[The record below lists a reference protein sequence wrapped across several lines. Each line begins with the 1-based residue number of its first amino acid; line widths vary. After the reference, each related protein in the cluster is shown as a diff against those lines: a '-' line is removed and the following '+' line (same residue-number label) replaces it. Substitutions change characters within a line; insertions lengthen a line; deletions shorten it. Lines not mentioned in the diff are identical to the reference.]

1 MLDDILFSLYL
12 YSMTDTDSTN
22 LWKIIFSRKADKQ
35 KNKLPPGIAET
46 LYLLRKDL
54 QTRGPVVPS
63 WPHFGKIT
71 GSKSGH
77 YHCHLNRG
85 HPTYVVVWQMVN
97 RTIRVLEIQF
107 VGTHE
112 KVDYSRFK

>member
-1 MLDDILFSLYL
+1 
-12 YSMTDTDSTN
+12 MTDSGGANPWTV
-22 LWKIIFSRKADKQ
+22 IFSRKADKQ
-35 KNKLPPGIAET
+35 KSKLPSDIADT

-54 QTRGPVVPS
+54 QNKGPAVPS

-71 GSKSGH
+71 GSKSRH
-77 YHCHLNRG
+77 FHCHLNRG
-85 HPTYVVVWQMVN
+85 HPTYVVVWQRVD

-112 KVDYSRFK
+112 QVDYSRFK

>member
-1 MLDDILFSLYL
+1 
-12 YSMTDTDSTN
+12 MTDADSAN
-22 LWKIIFSRKADKQ
+22 LWKVIFSRKADKQ
-35 KNKLPPGIAET
+35 KGKLPPDIADT
-46 LYLLRKDL
+46 LYLLRRALGFK
-54 QTRGPVVPS
+54 GPVVPS
-63 WPHFGKIT
+63 WPHFGKIV

-85 HPTYVVVWQMVN
+85 HPTYVVVWQIVN
-97 RTIRVLEIQF
+97 RMIRVLEIQF

>member
-1 MLDDILFSLYL
+1 
-12 YSMTDTDSTN
+12 MTNSGDTI
-22 LWKIIFSRKADKQ
+22 LWKVIFSRKADKQ
-35 KNKLPPGIAET
+35 KDKLPSAIVEA

-54 QTRGPVVPS
+54 EIRGPAVP
-63 WPHFGKIT
+63 WPHYGKIV

-77 YHCHLNRG
+77 YHCHLNKG
-85 HPTYVVVWQMVN
+85 HPTSVVVWQVVN
-97 RTIRVLEIQF
+97 RTIRVMEIQF